1 LNSTIAPPQPP
12 QLDRMRH
19 YANDLAVGLGKVASK
34 FVQDAVTGIYLAKSA
49 NLTEIAHALDE
60 DIAIHATQKRLSRN
74 LGRANVRDAVSEAL
88 LTMAARR
95 VHKDTMLN
103 VHVRD
108 LTKRYARKMQ
118 DLFSPEP
125 SPGQHPNGYRI
136 CEVVACEPDSDRST
150 PIAAHLW
157 SCHAPGFTT
166 DSEEIIATIRRVLA
180 ATNGRGIIHPS
191 PSIYDHGTRVE
202 DLAAIEGMRGLL
214 YLGTPDPE
222 QGKRRIYRHKSMNDG
237 EIADIC
243 DLPYGVTLYKM
254 HPHARGE

>member
-1 LNSTIAPPQPP
+1 
-12 QLDRMRH
+12 MRH

-74 LGRANVRDAVSEAL
+74 LGRANVRDAVSQAL

-95 VHKDTMLN
+95 VHKDAMLN

-222 QGKRRIYRHKSMNDG
+222 QGKRWIYRHKSMNDG

-254 HPHARGE
+254 HPDARGE